1 MAKKAVTKRVLE
13 STVKPYELMLIMSSD
28 LREPE
33 VKKKLK
39 EITDMIE
46 KAGGKI
52 THEDFWGKRNLAYR
66 IGKHSEGYYM
76 VYNTEM
82 LNQSLSELKEHL
94 RIEKDVI
101 RSMILTLP
109 EGHTYT
115 KYDLDAI
122 VEEKKKPS
130 HRPSHR
136 PSYAKRPE
144 DQPVPEK
151 KAKVIEEKKEEEP
164 KKEPARTDTGGEVK
178 KKEAKEDKTDKEK
191 DADLDKKLDEI
202 LEGEDLKL

>member
-1 MAKKAVTKRVLE
+1 MAKKVKTERKVESVL
-13 STVKPYELMLIMSSD
+13 KPYELMIIVSSD

-33 VKKKLK
+33 VKKRLK

-46 KAGGKI
+46 KSGGKML
-52 THEDFWGKRNLAYR
+52 HEDFWGKRKLAYR
-66 IGKHSEGYYM
+66 VGKHSEGYYM
-76 VYNTEM
+76 VYNAEIHNTF
-82 LNQSLSELKEHL
+82 LPELKHHL

-130 HRPSHR
+130 RSKPSF
-136 PSYAKRPE
+136 AKRPE
-144 DQPVPEK
+144 DRPVPEK
-151 KAKVIEEKKEEEP
+151 KTVKAEKEEGEGKKDKPEKK
-164 KKEPARTDTGGEVK
+164 
-178 KKEAKEDKTDKEK
+178 K
-191 DADLDKKLDEI
+191 DLDLDKKLDEI